1 MKKIILFSLLF
12 LFQLSSGQV
21 SEMDLKKMSYDELK
35 KGFLQNSKDLKL
47 QRKFSDLYLLK
58 AKFENNDSL
67 RPKGYY
73 MKSLTSDSYESIKY
87 LDSVILYSKKVN
99 NIKDLKIAYFEK
111 ANKLDNT
118 RDFGKAIETYIN
130 LENLSKK
137 TNDTNYFY
145 EAKFSIALIK
155 SEDMGE
161 IAEALKLYKECYSFY
176 KRNKEKKKKYYATYL
191 NLTFAIA
198 DAHRALTQLD
208 SSSYYNKLGYKESIK
223 NNNERLK
230 GCFILNE
237 GATLCLKKN
246 YNAAI
251 DSINKALP
259 IMVNFDNKMN
269 QIASYYY
276 YGKSYEGLNKK
287 DTATIYY
294 EKIDSIHKQIK
305 YINLE
310 FVDGYR
316 YLINYYKEKGNTEK
330 QLTYLNTLMSID
342 SIFQVNYKGLSKK
355 LSKEYDIPNL
365 IREKET
371 IINELNSTNKK
382 NNWILII
389 LIIITIL
396 CLIFIYKQQK
406 LKKEYK
412 KRFQKLMLEK
422 SDFEKNNKISDINII
437 RENNNSTISDEI
449 SSNISKQLFS
459 FENRKE
465 FLKANI
471 TIQSLS
477 KIFNTNSKYLS
488 VVINSEKGKSFSNY
502 INDLR
507 VDFIIEELKNNKAL
521 RKFTIA
527 AIAEEAGFN
536 TAESFSKA
544 FFKRTGIK
552 PSYFIKEITN
562 LKETENQ
569 IIN

>member
-1 MKKIILFSLLF
+1 MKKIILLSLLF
-12 LFQLSSGQV
+12 LFQLSLGQV
-21 SEMDLKKMSYDELK
+21 NENDLKKMSYDELK
-35 KGFLQNSKDLKL
+35 SGFLQNQKNLKL
-47 QRKFSDLYLLK
+47 QRKFSHLYLLK
-58 AKFENNDSL
+58 AKLENNDSL

-73 MKSLTSDSYESIKY
+73 MKSLISDSYESIKY

-161 IAEALKLYKECYSFY
+161 IAEALQLYKQCYSFY

-208 SSSYYNKLGYKESIK
+208 SSSYYNKLGYKESIQ
-223 NNNERLK
+223 NDNERLK

-259 IMVNFDNKMN
+259 IIVNFDNKMN

-294 EKIDSIHKQIK
+294 EKIDSIYKQIK
-305 YINLE
+305 YLNLE

-342 SIFQVNYKGLSKK
+342 SIFQANYKGLSKK
-355 LSKEYDIPNL
+355 ISKEYDIPNL

-396 CLIFIYKQQK
+396 SFMFIYKQQK

-412 KRFQKLMLEK
+412 NRFKKLMLEK
-422 SDFEKNNKISDINII
+422 SNFEKNNKIPDINII
-437 RENNNSTISDEI
+437 RESSNSIISDEI
-449 SSNISKQLFS
+449 LSNISKHLIS
-459 FENRKE
+459 FENGKD

-507 VDFIIEELKNNKAL
+507 IDFIIEELKNNKNL
-521 RKFTIA
+521 RKFTIS

-552 PSYFIKEITN
+552 PSYFIKEIKN
-562 LKETENQ
+562 IKETENQ

>member
-527 AIAEEAGFN
+527 AI
-536 TAESFSKA
+536 
-544 FFKRTGIK
+544 
-552 PSYFIKEITN
+552 
-562 LKETENQ
+562 
-569 IIN
+569 